1 MATVHTTIGEFAAAS
16 LDAVRVFEKY
26 GIDYCCGGKRPLA
39 EVCAEKGI
47 PADAVLRDLDEA
59 AQKPSNET
67 DWNRAPLRD
76 LIRHIVGTHHEYLKL
91 ELPRIDARLAKVLA
105 VHGGHDAD
113 VLRPLQGLF
122 IALREELELHLH
134 KEEQILFPVI
144 EAYEA
149 AAAVGRPLPPT
160 PLGTVT
166 NPIVVMEH
174 EHDSAG
180 DVVERMRKVTSGFTP
195 PPHACTTYRALFES
209 LAQLESDLHRHVHL
223 ENNVLFPRAAALE
236 VASRR

>member
-1 MATVHTTIGEFAAAS
+1 MATINSTVGDLAAES
-16 LDAVRVFEKY
+16 LGAVRVFEKY
-26 GIDYCCGGKRPLA
+26 GIDYCCGGKRPLGDVCREKEISA
-39 EVCAEKGI
+39 ES
-47 PADAVLRDLDEA
+47 VLRELDDA
-59 AQKPSNET
+59 AQQSANET
-67 DWNRAPLRD
+67 DWNRATLRD

-91 ELPRIDARLAKVLA
+91 ELPHIDARLAKVLA
-105 VHGGHDAD
+105 VHGEHDAD

-122 IALREELELHLH
+122 ITLREELELHLH
-134 KEEQILFPVI
+134 KEEQMLFPVI
-144 EAYEA
+144 EAYESAVA
-149 AAAVGRPLPPT
+149 AGRPLPPT

-166 NPIVVMEH
+166 NPIHVMEH

-195 PPHACTTYRALFES
+195 PLHACTTYRALFES

-236 VASRR
+236 AASRS